1 MTSAVLQFPLER
13 GERQLWAGAPRQ
25 GVVLRAADVFMI
37 PFSLFWAGFAVF
49 WEVMAFR
56 TGGPFF
62 FRLFGLPFVA
72 VGLYI
77 TVGRF
82 LIDARRRARTSYVV
96 TSNRVVIIGG
106 TFYTRDEVAV
116 VDDVVRRDDDRAAGR
131 LGDNHLRR
139 HESDDGDVRRHV
151 VARGAAGAEFRDD
164 SGGAERVRHHPGGA
178 AGRAG
183 APERVIRLSI
193 A

>member
-106 TFYTRDEVAV
+106 TFTPETKSLLLTTLS
-116 VDDVVRRDDDRAAGR
+116 DVTMTERP
-131 LGDNHLRR
+131 
-139 HESDDGDVRRHV
+139 
-151 VARGAAGAEFRDD
+151 DD
-164 SGGAERVRHHPGGA
+164 SGTITFGAMNPMMAMYVGMSWPGVPQVPSFEMIPAVRSVYGIIQAAQQDAPVHRRV
-178 AGRAG
+178 
-183 APERVIRLSI
+183 
-193 A
+193 